1 MSTDAAEATA
11 LDCRH
16 VPRSVEK
23 LWEVCLVLY
32 ETNSK
37 QGSLSGTESSSRAL
51 RWWEM
56 GPCRAGCGGCAG
68 EVCVALWLYT
78 AVVWL

>member
-32 ETNSK
+32 ETDSK
-37 QGSLSGTESSSRAL
+37 KGSLSGTESSFQSVEVVGNGAL
-51 RWWEM
+51 QSWMWWMRW
-56 GPCRAGCGGCAG
+56 
-68 EVCVALWLYT
+68 
-78 AVVWL
+78 